1 MQNIYCISG
10 LGADEKVFS
19 YLQLPGYN
27 IVFLPWLVPNKN
39 DTIEGYAKKM
49 LASIHEP
56 NPILMG
62 LSFGGMMCVE
72 IAKLM
77 PVKHIIIIS
86 SIKTNIELP
95 LWMKVCGILKLN
107 KIIPVKQYKLLQPL
121 QNKRLGVTNSQ
132 EKKLAN
138 YYRSIINQQYLQ
150 WAVQQIL
157 NWQNKIIPTSITHI
171 HGDKDKMFPIKNMQ
185 VNIEIKN
192 GGHFMIMNKANEV
205 SKAIVNALNKYS
217 NKLLSQ

>member
-27 IVFLPWLVPNKN
+27 IVFLPWLVPIKN

-72 IAKLM
+72 IAKLI
-77 PVKHIIIIS
+77 PIKHIIIIS

-95 LWMKVCGILKLN
+95 LWMKVCGKLKLN
-107 KIIPVKQYKLLQPL
+107 KVIPIKQYKILQPL
-121 QNKRLGVTNSQ
+121 QNKRLGVTTIQ

-138 YYRSIINQQYLQ
+138 YYRTIINQQYLQ

-185 VNIEIKN
+185 VNIAIKN

-205 SKAIVNALNKYS
+205 SYAILHTLQSTFN
-217 NKLLSQ
+217 

>member
-19 YLQLPGYN
+19 NLQLPGYN
-27 IVFLPWLVPNKN
+27 IVFLPWLIPTLNES
-39 DTIEGYAKKM
+39 IEGYAKKM

-77 PVKHIIIIS
+77 PVKHIVIIS

-95 LWMKVCGILKLN
+95 LWMKVCGKLRLN
-107 KIIPVKQYKLLQPL
+107 KIIPIKQYKLLQPV
-121 QNKRLGVTNSQ
+121 QNKRLGVTTSQ
-132 EKKLAN
+132 EKSLAN
-138 YYRSIINQQYLQ
+138 YYRSNINQQYLK

-157 NWQNKIIPTSITHI
+157 NWQNKIIPTYITHI
-171 HGDKDKMFPIKNMQ
+171 HGDKDKMFGIKNIQASM
-185 VNIEIKN
+185 VIKN
-192 GGHFMIMNKANEV
+192 GGHFMIMNKANEI
-205 SKAIVNALNKYS
+205 SKAIVNALNK
-217 NKLLSQ
+217 

>member
-72 IAKLM
+72 IAKLI
-77 PVKHIIIIS
+77 PIKHIIIIS

-95 LWMKVCGILKLN
+95 LWMKVCGKLKLN
-107 KIIPVKQYKLLQPL
+107 KVIPIKQYKILQPL
-121 QNKRLGVTNSQ
+121 QNKRLGVTTIQ

-138 YYRSIINQQYLQ
+138 YYRTIINQQYLQ

-185 VNIEIKN
+185 VNIAIKN

-205 SKAIVNALNKYS
+205 SKAILHTLQSTFN
-217 NKLLSQ
+217 

>member
-19 YLQLPGYN
+19 NLQLPGYN
-27 IVFLPWLVPNKN
+27 IVFLPWLIPTLNES
-39 DTIEGYAKKM
+39 IEGYAKKM

-77 PVKHIIIIS
+77 PVKHIVIIS

-95 LWMKVCGILKLN
+95 LWMKVCGKLRLN
-107 KIIPVKQYKLLQPL
+107 KIIPIKQYKLLQPV
-121 QNKRLGVTNSQ
+121 QNKRLGVTTSQ
-132 EKKLAN
+132 EKNLAN
-138 YYRSIINQQYLQ
+138 YYRSNINQQYLK

-157 NWQNKIIPTSITHI
+157 NWQNKIIPTYITHI
-171 HGDKDKMFPIKNMQ
+171 HGDKDKMFGIKNIQANM
-185 VNIEIKN
+185 VIKN
-192 GGHFMIMNKANEV
+192 GGHFMIMNKANEI
-205 SKAIVNALNKYS
+205 SKAIVNALNK
-217 NKLLSQ
+217 

>member
-19 YLQLPGYN
+19 NLQLPGYN
-27 IVFLPWLVPNKN
+27 IVFLPWLIPTLNES
-39 DTIEGYAKKM
+39 IEGYAKKM

-77 PVKHIIIIS
+77 PVKHIVIIS

-95 LWMKVCGILKLN
+95 LWMKVCGKLRLN
-107 KIIPVKQYKLLQPL
+107 KIIPIKQYKLLQPV
-121 QNKRLGVTNSQ
+121 QNKRLGVTTSQ
-132 EKKLAN
+132 EKNLAN
-138 YYRSIINQQYLQ
+138 YYRSNINQQYLK

-157 NWQNKIIPTSITHI
+157 NWQNKIIPTYITHI
-171 HGDKDKMFPIKNMQ
+171 HGDKDKMFGIKNIQASM
-185 VNIEIKN
+185 VIKN
-192 GGHFMIMNKANEV
+192 GGHFMIMNKANEI
-205 SKAIVNALNKYS
+205 SKAIVNALNK
-217 NKLLSQ
+217 

>member
-19 YLQLPGYN
+19 NLQLPGYN
-27 IVFLPWLVPNKN
+27 IVFLPWLIPTLNES
-39 DTIEGYAKKM
+39 IEGYAKKM

-77 PVKHIIIIS
+77 PVKHIVIIS

-95 LWMKVCGILKLN
+95 LWMKVCGKLRLN
-107 KIIPVKQYKLLQPL
+107 KIIPIKQYKLLQPV
-121 QNKRLGVTNSQ
+121 QNKRLGVTTSQ
-132 EKKLAN
+132 EKNLAN
-138 YYRSIINQQYLQ
+138 YYRSNINQQYLK

-157 NWQNKIIPTSITHI
+157 NWQNKIIPTYITHI
-171 HGDKDKMFPIKNMQ
+171 HGDKDKMFGIKNIQ
-185 VNIEIKN
+185 ANRVIKN
-192 GGHFMIMNKANEV
+192 GGHFMIMNKANEI
-205 SKAIVNALNKYS
+205 SKAIVNALNK
-217 NKLLSQ
+217 